1 MPTQKKNMHQALE
14 RIGPRIISFLAD
26 TGKPV
31 NKEYILQSVTG
42 RRQYILA
49 TLKTLVQ
56 MKRVGLSGT
65 GVRSDPFLYS
75 VKCRPE
81 GSPYSVWPHTE
92 SFKLD
97 TASDDF
103 LEIKV

>member
-1 MPTQKKNMHQALE
+1 MPIQKNNMDQALG

-56 MKRVGLSGT
+56 MKRVGISGT

-75 VKCRPE
+75 AKFLPE
-81 GSPYSVWPHTE
+81 GSSNSEWLRSE

-97 TASDDF
+97 SAYNDF
-103 LEIKV
+103 LEITV